1 MVEHEVPSVRKEE
14 RTIKFRRRSQT
25 AEPDGGA
32 SDEDLRK
39 QAIRKTLEQHRD
51 EGPERQAEA
60 LEEVMLAAPT
70 QGTTDWLWKVFVVGL
85 VAALVLSL
93 CGLITLELLGKSSDV
108 LVTAF
113 TSIVTGLLG
122 LFIPG
127 PAEGSS

>member
-1 MVEHEVPSVRKEE
+1 VVVEHPVPGIAKKE
-14 RTIKFRRRSQT
+14 RTIKFRRRSRT
-25 AEPDGGA
+25 AEPESGI
-32 SDEDLRK
+32 SQEELRK
-39 QAIRKTLEQHRD
+39 EAIRRTLEQHRG
-51 EGPERQAEA
+51 ESPERQAEA
-60 LEEVMLAAPT
+60 LQEANLAAPT

-93 CGLITLELLGKSSDV
+93 GGLITLELLDKSSDV

-127 PAEGSS
+127 PAEGS

>member
-1 MVEHEVPSVRKEE
+1 M
-14 RTIKFRRRSQT
+14 FNFWRRSRT
-25 AEPDGGA
+25 AEPDGGTP
-32 SDEDLRK
+32 DEELRK
-39 QAIRKTLEQHRD
+39 QAIRRTLVEHQG

-70 QGTTDWLWKVFVVGL
+70 QGTTDWLWKVCVVGL

-93 CGLITLELLGKSSDV
+93 CGLIVLAALDKSSDV

-122 LFIPG
+122 LFIPS